1 MNSNSNDKYTW
12 DGIDR
17 RDMPAAACRTPLKM
31 YIIAVAIAAAV
42 FTFDLIAPLGVAG
55 GVPYVLLVLSGWWF
69 QERSAV
75 FFLAVGASVLTVL
88 GYFLSPEG
96 GTLWVVLTNRSYAIV
111 VIWAA
116 AIVLWWAWQERSS
129 RSPVLK
135 TEQGQGL
142 KSVGREGLAVIVLS
156 VVIAASAWGVLSR
169 VEAGA
174 KADIGKSLNAT
185 LEAAHSSIRNQ
196 AKAEKNTVKVWA
208 DNSQIQRAVA
218 ELLELPQTPA
228 ALANSDAQVDLRVME
243 KSFFSALGYR
253 GFFVIGKNNINLA
266 SSRNKNIGVV
276 NLLSGQGDF
285 LDRVWAGE
293 TLVSLPQVSD
303 VPLEDITGKMV
314 EGLATEFVA
323 TPIKSVGGDVIAILA
338 FRLDPDESFSPIL
351 LHRFFGKSGETYAF
365 DRHGHM
371 LSESRF
377 NATLQQ
383 IGLIS
388 DAIHSDLNIQIR
400 DPGVNMV
407 LGQKPVVA
415 RDKQPL
421 TTMAKSATAGNRSI
435 NLDGYRDYRGVPV
448 VGAWLWDAELG
459 FGIATEMEA
468 EEAYAS
474 FKSIRFII
482 ILFSGLAIGVLI
494 VLSGLSLRSR
504 RQIVE
509 SEKRYR
515 NVINSTAEGYGK
527 IDPQGRLLEVNK
539 AFCDM
544 LGMTPDEMLGKH
556 PYEFS
561 TGENRVHFER
571 KISEVATSNQRQ
583 YDVVFENKLGKAV
596 HAHVSATSIKDSSDN
611 VTGAFAFF
619 TDITERKEAEHE
631 LEFQKRA
638 LDEHAIVSITDVKG
652 NITYINNKFC
662 DISGYTRQELLGQ
675 NHRLLK
681 SGEHPPEFYADIW
694 RTIGSG
700 KVWNGSIINK
710 NKAGGFYW
718 VNSTIVPFLDDQG
731 KPFQYVAIR
740 TDTTAQKQAD
750 VAMYESEKRFRAMV
764 ENAGDAIYIH
774 DRYGKIFD
782 INQIACDQLGY
793 TRDEL
798 LALSVAQLDAAID
811 FDNLRETWDLGE
823 ADPKKY
829 PLTLETA
836 HRRKDGST
844 FPIEVRISLLPSED
858 GTRFVAM
865 VRDISERKKA
875 DERIKESERLLS
887 AAINNISDGFVLCD
901 GDGRIVL
908 FNSRFKALY
917 PHSRDLIQQGALF
930 EDFLREG
937 AKRDEYPDAKGR
949 VEAWLSERLAKGRE
963 RGASFDQQLVGDRWV
978 QISIGR
984 LPDGGWV
991 GIHVDITP
999 FKEAVE
1005 SADKAN
1011 LAKSEFLSSMSH
1023 ELRTPLNAILG
1034 FAQMLEYN
1042 PKEPL
1047 SGFQKESVDHI
1058 MKGGQHLLELINDIL
1073 DLARIEAGKVE
1084 LSIEN
1089 IAPLKIFEEC
1099 LSLIVNMAKAR
1110 GINISTPDAAQ
1121 EVPLVLAD
1129 HTRFK
1134 QVLLNFLSNAV
1145 KYNRENGTVFIDFA
1159 ETDADTLRISV
1170 TDTGE
1175 GISEVQQKELFKPFS
1190 RLGAEN
1196 TEIEGT
1202 GIGLVVCKD
1211 LIDLMNGTVG
1221 MESEVGKG
1229 SSFWFELPLAKTGH
1243 DAVAVTQETDLVQI
1257 EQSAPEAGGTMLYV
1271 EDNPDNL
1278 KLMELIVSRME
1289 GLTMI
1294 STHTGEL
1301 GVEMARAERPDL
1313 IILDINLPGM
1323 SGIETLKRLQSYES
1337 TNKIP
1342 VLALSAAATAR
1353 DIEKGMEAGFL
1364 RYLTKPILVPEVMEA
1379 INTAMKKA

>member
-1 MNSNSNDKYTW
+1 MNSDSNDKYTW

-17 RDMPAAACRTPLKM
+17 RDMPAASRTPLKM

-42 FTFDLIAPLGVAG
+42 FAFDLMAPLGVAG
-55 GVPYVLLVLSGWWF
+55 AVPYVILVLFGWWF

-75 FFLAVGASVLTVL
+75 IFLATFASALTVL

-96 GTLWVVLTNRSYAIV
+96 GTLWVVLNNRSYAIV
-111 VIWAA
+111 VIWAV
-116 AIVLWWAWQERSS
+116 AIVLWWAWRERSS
-129 RSPVLK
+129 RPSALM

-142 KSVGREGLAVIVLS
+142 KNVGREGVAVIVLS
-156 VVIAASAWGVLSR
+156 IVIAASSWGVLSR

-174 KADIGKSLNAT
+174 KADIGKSLTAT
-185 LEAAHSSIRNQ
+185 LDAAHSNIRNQ
-196 AKAEKNTVKVWA
+196 VKAEKNAAKVWA
-208 DNSQIQRAVA
+208 DNAQIQIAVA
-218 ELLELPQTPA
+218 ELLELPQTAA
-228 ALANSDAQVDLRVME
+228 ALTYSDAQLDLRVMV
-243 KSFFSALGYR
+243 KSFFSAIGYR

-266 SSRNKNIGVV
+266 SSRNQYVGVV
-276 NLLSGQGDF
+276 NRLSGQGDF

-293 TLVSLPQVSD
+293 TLVSLPQESA

-314 EGLATEFVA
+314 EGLATIFLA
-323 TPIKSVGGDVIAILA
+323 TPVKSVGGDVIAVLV
-338 FRLDPDESFSPIL
+338 FSLDPDESFSPIL
-351 LHRFFGKSGETYAF
+351 QRRFFGNSGETYAF
-365 DRHGHM
+365 DVHGHM
-371 LSESRF
+371 ISESRF
-377 NATLQQ
+377 NVALQQ

-388 DAIHSDLNIQIR
+388 DAKHSDLNIEIR

-407 LGQKPVVA
+407 LGQKPVRS

-448 VGAWLWDAELG
+448 IGAWLWDGELG
-459 FGIATEMEA
+459 FGIATEMDA

-474 FKSIRFII
+474 FKSIRFVII
-482 ILFSGLAIGVLI
+482 IFSGLAIVVLI
-494 VLSGLSLRSR
+494 VLAGLSSRSR

-527 IDPQGRLLEVNK
+527 VDVQGRLLEVNK

-544 LGMTPDEMLGKH
+544 LGRAPDELLGKR
-556 PYEFS
+556 PYEFA

-583 YDVVFENKLGKAV
+583 YDVVFENKQGKSV
-596 HAHVSATSIKDSSDN
+596 HAHVSATSIKDSRDN

-619 TDITERKEAEHE
+619 TDITERKEAERE

-652 NITYINNKFC
+652 DITYVNNKFC
-662 DISGYTRQELLGQ
+662 DISGYARQELLGQ

-710 NKAGGFYW
+710 NKAGSFYW

-798 LALSVAQLDAAID
+798 LALSVAQLDTAID
-811 FDNLRETWDLGE
+811 FENLRETWDLGE
-823 ADPKKY
+823 VDPAKF

-844 FPIEVRISLLPSED
+844 FPIEVRVSLLPSEE

-865 VRDISERKKA
+865 VRDITERKQGE
-875 DERIKESERLLS
+875 ERIKESELLLS

-901 GDGRIVL
+901 RDGRIVL

-917 PHSRDLIQQGALF
+917 PNSRDLIQKGALF
-930 EDFLREG
+930 QDFLREG
-937 AKRDEYPDAKGR
+937 AKRDEYPDAVGR
-949 VEAWLSERLAKGRE
+949 AEVWLSERLAKGR
-963 RGASFDQQLVGDRWV
+963 GQSGSFDQQLVGDRWV

-1034 FAQMLEYN
+1034 FAQMLEFN

-1047 SGFQKESVDHI
+1047 SGLQKESVDHI

-1089 IAPLKIFEEC
+1089 ISPTKILEEC
-1099 LSLIVNMAKAR
+1099 LSLIVNMAEAR

-1121 EVPLVLAD
+1121 EIPLVLAD

-1134 QVLLNFLSNAV
+1134 QVLLNFMSNAV
-1145 KYNRENGTVFIDFA
+1145 KYNQENGTVFIDFT
-1159 ETDADTLRISV
+1159 ETGNDMLRISV

-1229 SSFWFELPLAKTGH
+1229 SSFWFELPLSLPGH
-1243 DAVAVTQETDLVQI
+1243 KDVVETQEKDLAQAEEGVPR
-1257 EQSAPEAGGTMLYV
+1257 ACGTMLYV

-1278 KLMELIVSRME
+1278 KLMKLIVSRME

-1301 GVEMARAERPDL
+1301 GIEMARAEKPDL

-1323 SGIETLKRLQSYES
+1323 SGIETLKKLQSHAS